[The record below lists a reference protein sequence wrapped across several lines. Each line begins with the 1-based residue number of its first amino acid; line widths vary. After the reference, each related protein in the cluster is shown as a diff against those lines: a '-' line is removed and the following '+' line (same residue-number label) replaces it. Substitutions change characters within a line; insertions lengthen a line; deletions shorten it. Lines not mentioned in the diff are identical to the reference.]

1 MQIKVRA
8 FGPLMEIIRTGEVT
22 LPGTADTDSL
32 IQELTHQYPAL
43 GEKKFMIAVDQ
54 KTVFGNTLLTPG
66 STVAL
71 LPPFSGG

>member
-8 FGPLMEIIRTGEVT
+8 FGPLVEIIPTGEVT
-22 LPGTADTDSL
+22 LAGTADTDSL
-32 IQELTHQYPAL
+32 LHQLKQQYPAL
-43 GEKKFMIAVDQ
+43 SAKSFMIAVDQ
-54 KTVFGNTLLTPG
+54 KTVSGNTPLTPG

>member
-8 FGPLMEIIRTGEVT
+8 FGPLTEIIRISEVT
-22 LPGTADTDSL
+22 LSGTADTDSF
-32 IQELTHQYPAL
+32 IRELTQQFPAL
-43 GEKKFMIAVDQ
+43 GEKKFMIAIDQ
-54 KTVFGNTLLTPG
+54 KTVSGNTILSPG

>member
-8 FGPLMEIIRTGEVT
+8 FGPLTDIITTSEVT
-22 LPGTADTDSL
+22 LSGSPDTDSL
-32 IQELTHQYPAL
+32 LQQLKEQFPAL

-54 KTVFGNTLLTPG
+54 KTVSGNTLLTPG